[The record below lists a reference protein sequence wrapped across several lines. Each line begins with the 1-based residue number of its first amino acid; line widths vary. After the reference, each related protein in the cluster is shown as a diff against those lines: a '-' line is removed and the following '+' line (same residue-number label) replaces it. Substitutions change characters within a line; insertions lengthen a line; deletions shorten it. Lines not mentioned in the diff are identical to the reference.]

1 MRLVLLTQDDP
12 FFLAENIN
20 YLISQMPAHSEVVA
34 CVLFEVGAFG
44 KRKSLIE
51 QAKETQ
57 SIFGTKFF
65 IRYGFKF
72 VFNKFNKDKKIAH
85 VLSKHDIPLV
95 RLEKKINHN
104 SSIEKIKSF
113 NPDLLIS
120 IAGNQIFKRP
130 IIDLAPKGCI
140 NLHTALLPKYR
151 GLLPTFW
158 VMKNKEKETGVSIF
172 FVDEGIDSGPIL
184 VQKKVT
190 IGDRTQEQLIQHTK
204 KIGMDAIIESIEKI
218 KSGNYTLQDNPDEE
232 QSYFSTPTRADV
244 DVFLKG
250 GNRFY

>member
-20 YLISQMPAHSEVVA
+20 YLISQLPEHSEIVA

-57 SIFGTKFF
+57 SIFGTQFF
-65 IRYGFKF
+65 LRYGIKY
-72 VFNKFNKDKKIAH
+72 VLNKFNKNKKITH
-85 VLSKHDIPLV
+85 VLSKYNIPLV
-95 RLEKKINHN
+95 RLEKTINHN

-120 IAGNQIFKRP
+120 IAGNQIFKLP

-158 VMKNKEKETGVSIF
+158 VMKNKESETGVSIF

-190 IGDRTQEQLIQHTK
+190 IGDLSQEQLIQHTK
-204 KIGMDAIIESIEKI
+204 KIGMDAIIEAIEKI
-218 KSGNYTLQDNPDEE
+218 KSGNYSLMDNPDDE
-232 QSYFSTPTRADV
+232 QSYFSTPTREDV
-244 DVFLKG
+244 EVFLKG

>member
-20 YLISQMPAHSEVVA
+20 YLISQLPEHSEIVA

-44 KRKSLIE
+44 KRKSLLE

-57 SIFGTKFF
+57 GIFGTKFF
-65 IRYGFKF
+65 IRYGFKY
-72 VFNKFNKDKKIAH
+72 VFNKFNKNKKITH
-85 VLSKHDIPLV
+85 VLDKYNIPLV
-95 RLEKKINHN
+95 RLQKKINHS
-104 SSIEKIKSF
+104 SSIEKLKSYS
-113 NPDLLIS
+113 PDLLIS

-172 FVDEGIDSGPIL
+172 FVDEGIDSGPII

-190 IGDRTQEQLIQHTK
+190 IGNISQEELIRHTK
-204 KIGMDAIIESIEKI
+204 KIGMDGIIEAIEKI
-218 KSGNYTLQDNPDEE
+218 DSGDYTLLENPDE
-232 QSYFSTPTRADV
+232 QMSYFSTPTREDV
-244 DVFLKG
+244 EVFLKG

>member
-20 YLISQMPAHSEVVA
+20 YLISQLPEHSEIVA

-44 KRKSLIE
+44 KRKSLFE

-57 SIFGTKFF
+57 GIFGTKFF
-65 IRYGFKF
+65 IRYGFKY
-72 VFNKFNKDKKIAH
+72 VFNKFNKNKKITH
-85 VLSKHDIPLV
+85 VLDKYNIPLV
-95 RLEKKINHN
+95 RLQKKINHS
-104 SSIEKIKSF
+104 SSIEKLKSYS
-113 NPDLLIS
+113 PDLLIS

-172 FVDEGIDSGPIL
+172 FVDEGIDSGPII

-190 IGDRTQEQLIQHTK
+190 IGNISQEELIRHTK
-204 KIGMDAIIESIEKI
+204 KIGMDGIIEAIEKI
-218 KSGNYTLQDNPDEE
+218 DSGDYTLLENPDE
-232 QSYFSTPTRADV
+232 QMSYFSTPTREDV
-244 DVFLKG
+244 EVFLKG